1 MLGILRV
8 LLSARRRCSV
18 DVSMVDTGVSP
29 NLLHRPSG
37 VSRTT
42 DPIDELLPERA
53 PERPRI

>member
-1 MLGILRV
+1 
-8 LLSARRRCSV
+8 
-18 DVSMVDTGVSP
+18 MVDTGVSP